1 MNSEYSQGMRIF
13 ARWEARLALDYG
25 MLTLQKFFLILLVA
39 AHWLACVLMVG
50 QSLWFRLKAHGLGFR
65 AQGSGFRVRGFG
77 FYGLGSGPLK

>member
-50 QSLWFRLKAHGLGFR
+50 QSL
-65 AQGSGFRVRGFG
+65 
-77 FYGLGSGPLK
+77 